1 MFRDQAIPSLTLNL
15 LHRPK
20 VELFN
25 NQIVLLDE
33 LLFFFPCYKIST
45 NNIIL
50 FVHIVFLIPDY
61 DSDDEPPC
69 LPGGNSDSDSEDEE
83 KNGRP
88 AAKSSRPGVC

>member
-1 MFRDQAIPSLTLNL
+1 MNSFLFRS
-15 LHRPK
+15 
-20 VELFN
+20 
-25 NQIVLLDE
+25 
-33 LLFFFPCYKIST
+33 KISS

-50 FVHIVFLIPDY
+50 HVDIVLVIPDY

-88 AAKSSRPGVC
+88 AAKSSRPGVCYLHILLRLDELEL